1 MCHLQFF
8 SNEKHTDKSRIIYGK
23 LLPETYM
30 WPIGLALW
38 TMDTVLA
45 KLFYRECL
53 TGLSNPGS
61 CVSYR
66 GPCCARDLGS
76 SSGARRKSRGRRLSG
91 GDEKRRRNLK
101 RWKIATIGDPENSR
115 TRVRRTNFAAA
126 KYPAVFPTETMY
138 FLVREKH
145 PRKRFTG
152 VPVLI
157 PSPRWCFRSD
167 ILHWRWFAKTGM
179 RKTAVSF
186 ITEFLER
193 RWICLEFDLLYFLV
207 ESDKL
212 GFMLDE
218 GDLLPRS

>member
-1 MCHLQFF
+1 MYYLQFF

-38 TMDTVLA
+38 TMDTVLT

-138 FLVREKH
+138 LLVREKH

-157 PSPRWCFRSD
+157 YQVHADVLDLISCTEDDSRKQEWEKPRCRLLRNFWNDDEFVWNLIYCTFSSSLTSP
-167 ILHWRWFAKTGM
+167 
-179 RKTAVSF
+179 
-186 ITEFLER
+186 
-193 RWICLEFDLLYFLV
+193 DLC
-207 ESDKL
+207 
-212 GFMLDE
+212 
-218 GDLLPRS
+218 